1 MPFSRP
7 LLAPLLPLALALPA
21 SAAAQMEMPAGP
33 PPAVMLGAQVVGLV
47 TRVSPAY
54 AGRDFTEGY
63 LTQPAVMAHAR
74 LAGGRLVL
82 RATIDLEGLTLRR
95 GELTPGSYGEGYV
108 DRRHPHTYTH
118 EAVVTLAT
126 RGDGGAPPGAALSLT
141 AGKGFAPF
149 GTDDPMMRPFVKF
162 PANHH
167 LAQVLERA
175 AVIGAGRVGPAIVEA
190 GFFNG
195 DEPVEPSSAPQ
206 WSRVGDSWAGRL
218 TLAPRAG
225 RLGGLEVQGSHA
237 WLTSPEFATGGGSD
251 QRKWSASARFERG
264 GPGDAAGHRYALVE
278 WARTDDVF
286 NGRRAFTFTSLL
298 AEGALTWRGTRLA
311 LRGERTVRPE
321 EERLANPFRAA
332 RPHTD
337 AAILGRTR
345 WDVATAHAGLP
356 ALRVAGV
363 RARPLVEVA
372 RSRAT
377 EVRRP
382 SAFEPAL
389 FFGSERQWSLSAG
402 LRLELGATHRRMG
415 RYGVAEVDDATPASS
430 ARRPAHH

>member
-1 MPFSRP
+1 
-7 LLAPLLPLALALPA
+7 
-21 SAAAQMEMPAGP
+21 MEMASDAPALS
-33 PPAVMLGAQVVGLV
+33 LGAQAIGLV

-74 LAGGRLVL
+74 LAGGRLAL

-126 RGDGGAPPGAALSLT
+126 RNDDGAPGGAALSLT

-167 LAQVLERA
+167 LAQILERV
-175 AVIGAGRVGPAIVEA
+175 AVIGAGRLGPAIVEA
-190 GFFNG
+190 GVFNG
-195 DEPVEPSSAPQ
+195 DEPVEPSAAPE
-206 WSRVGDSWAGRL
+206 WSRVGDSWAARF

-225 RLGGLEVQGSHA
+225 RLAGLELQGSHA
-237 WLTSPEFATGGGSD
+237 WLTSPEFAAGGGSD
-251 QRKWSASARFERG
+251 QRKWSASARYERG
-264 GPGDAAGHRYALVE
+264 HPDGPWHRYALVE

-286 NGRRAFTFTSLL
+286 NGRRAFTFTSAL
-298 AEGALTWRGTRLA
+298 AEGAVSWRGTRLA

-321 EERLANPFRAA
+321 EQRLANPFRAA

-337 AAILGRTR
+337 AGILGRTR
-345 WDVATAHAGLP
+345 WNVLTAHAGVT
-356 ALRVAGV
+356 ALRLSSF
-363 RARPLVEVA
+363 RARPFVEVA
-372 RSRAT
+372 HARAT
-377 EVRRP
+377 EQVRP

-389 FFGSERQWSLSAG
+389 FFGSATQWSLSAG

-415 RYGVAEVDDATPASS
+415 RYGAAEVSAPGDSS
-430 ARRPAHH
+430 PDGHPAHH